1 MAFAWLKLVIGM
13 GIAPTGLS
21 FRYRCFRVVQSV
33 QDYNPFRS
41 IYRWLNTWLSW

>member
-13 GIAPTGLS
+13 GIAPTSLS

-33 QDYNPFRS
+33 QDYFLFAPS
-41 IYRWLNTWLSW
+41 TDG